1 MSNDIIEKAKT
12 NHRKIMDKFEKAGGT
27 FLFYDANKIKN
38 DKFKPFL
45 IAPSET
51 KLKEN
56 MNLKL
61 KENLKKYKEYKIV
74 RIVITGL
81 EKDIGNDDYLIGVGG
96 ALGISV
102 MGYSINDF
110 DKIMYDTDDP
120 SATFW
125 YTDELLA
132 KKGLSV
138 NDIKNAIK
146 VTLPGNLSRN
156 PFAIHYIH
164 KFEEYT
170 KLNKKKMNN
179 DIVENARANYTKVMN
194 KFNKAGSR
202 FLFYNAND
210 VDNESFKPIVIGLSE
225 DEIKRK
231 MNEKIKKNPE
241 KYKKYKLVKVSLLG
255 LIKNIGQTEYQI
267 GIGGGL
273 GISVMVYSIN
283 EFNRII
289 QSSNDP
295 YATFWYTDE
304 LLAKKGLSVSHIKK
318 AIKLVLK
325 GVLSSNP
332 FKVYYVHKFSE
343 YNKLKKKYINFNNI

>member
-1 MSNDIIEKAKT
+1 MSNDIVEKAKA

-45 IAPSET
+45 IATTEDNIT
-51 KLKEN
+51 TQLNKKINEN
-56 MNLKL
+56 P
-61 KENLKKYKEYKIV
+61 EKYKKIKLARV
-74 RIVITGL
+74 NIKGL
-81 EKDIGNDDYLIGVGG
+81 EKNIGKDDYLIGIGG
-96 ALGISV
+96 ALGISL
-102 MGYSINDF
+102 MFFSINEFNVINHTSKDQ
-110 DKIMYDTDDP
+110 

-132 KKGLSV
+132 KKGLSN

-156 PFAIHYIH
+156 PFAVHYIH

-179 DIVENARANYTKVMN
+179 DIIENARANYTKVMN
-194 KFNKAGSR
+194 KFNKAR

-241 KYKKYKLVKVSLLG
+241 KYKKYKLVRVSLLG

-343 YNKLKKKYINFNNI
+343 YNKLKKKNKN